1 MPLERTVEIVKEMK
15 KEHEEYEIVV
25 MIGTKDGRPSF
36 MSLVNQEIQKPTHG
50 IGYGLLLP
58 VEKDEEEVSV
68 HFVSTSPY
76 WEFFP
81 SF

>member
-15 KEHEEYEIVV
+15 KEHGEYEIAV
-25 MIGTKDGRPSF
+25 MIGTKDGIPSL
-36 MSLVNQEIQKPTHG
+36 MSLVNQEIQKPIHG
-50 IGYGLLLP
+50 IGYGLLLS